1 MTSGRVY
8 AALLRLYP
16 RSLREEYGAEMTAAF
31 DQLRRTTNQ
40 SSIAFWLFVAV
51 DVARSATRAQLDE
64 CRRGPRR
71 IALRLAVSSVAGL
84 SATVVA
90 AHGTNWLYGYLY
102 HPYLEGRAI
111 PALPYGVALG
121 LVLGGTVGLAQRLLL
136 PARVR
141 RASAWALASAVAAP
155 IAVLFCSAAIERAL
169 SGLNPVA
176 AGPSPVDLFAVTVT
190 HARTWM
196 DLALQFGAMTASA
209 LAVRAA
215 IRAAKTPRHAL
226 LERHAH

>member
-1 MTSGRVY
+1 MTSSRVY
-8 AALLRLYP
+8 AALVRLYP
-16 RSLREEYGAEMTAAF
+16 RSLREEYGAEMRAAF
-31 DQLRRTTNQ
+31 DELRRTRNQ

-51 DVARSATRAQLDE
+51 DVARSATMAQLDE
-64 CRRGPRR
+64 CRRGRR
-71 IALRLAVSSVAGL
+71 RVAAGLAVSSLAGL

-90 AHGTNWLYGYLY
+90 AHGTNWLYGYFY

-111 PALPYGVALG
+111 PALPYAVALG
-121 LVLGGTVGLAQRLLL
+121 LVLGGTVDLAQRLLL

-176 AGPSPVDLFAVTVT
+176 ASPSAIDLFAVTVT

-196 DLALQFGAMTASA
+196 DLALQFSAMTASA
-209 LAVRAA
+209 LAVRAV
-215 IRAAKTPRHAL
+215 IKTAKTSRHAL
-226 LERHAH
+226 VERHAH

>member
-8 AALLRLYP
+8 TALLRLYP
-16 RSLREEYGAEMTAAF
+16 RSLRDEYGAEMTAAF
-31 DQLRRTTNQ
+31 AQLRRTTNQ

-51 DVARSATRAQLDE
+51 DVARSATMAQIDE
-64 CRRGPRR
+64 CRRGSRR
-71 IALRLAVSSVAGL
+71 VALRLAVSSLAGL
-84 SATVVA
+84 SATVAA
-90 AHGTNWLYGYLY
+90 AHGTNWLYGYFY

-176 AGPSPVDLFAVTVT
+176 ADPSAVDLFAVTVT

-209 LAVRAA
+209 LAVRAV
-215 IRAAKTPRHAL
+215 IKAAKTSRHAL